1 MWTYESS
8 TGLMLT
14 PSGTRFGYGFAG
26 HDTPSGVK
34 GLNNPEQQS
43 FKGVGPLPDG
53 EYDMTQWID
62 HDQHLGLGVIVL
74 VARDPKT
81 QYGRDL
87 FRIHGCVDWST
98 HGLDRFL
105 HSSDGCICIG
115 TLTSRL
121 SIWNS
126 KDRILKVIAKIY

>member
-14 PSGTRFGYGFAG
+14 PSGTHFGYGFSG

-53 EYDMTQWID
+53 EYDMTQWIN
-62 HDQHLGLGVIVL
+62 HDDHLGYGVIVL
-74 VARDPKT
+74 VAKDPKT
-81 QYGRDL
+81 QYGRDG
-87 FRIHGCVDWST
+87 FRIHGPVDWSIY
-98 HGLDRFL
+98 GLDRFL
-105 HSSDGCICIG
+105 HSSNGCICIG
-115 TLTSRL
+115 STSTR
-121 SIWNS
+121 SNIWTS
-126 KDRILKVIAKIY
+126 GDKILKVIAKIY